1 MTVAAVIDGDT
12 FMGVAPSGA
21 ARMILLRGFDAP
33 GLHEEGSPEAK
44 AHLEWLLPPESAVG
58 ADIAARD
65 VYGRTIATASAGGA
79 DLSPCAPGC
88 GCPAAAAAPP
98 DTA

>member
-1 MTVAAVIDGDT
+1 MTVAEVIDGDT
-12 FMGVAPSGA
+12 FMGVAPGGA

-33 GLHEEGSPEAK
+33 GLHEAGGARAK
-44 AHLEWLLPPESAVG
+44 AHLEWLLPPESAVD
-58 ADIAARD
+58 ADIAGRD
-65 VYGRTIATASAGGA
+65 VYGRTIAAASTGGA

-88 GCPAAAAAPP
+88 GCPSAAAAPP